1 MAVDRARVSANMAKW
16 RKAASMVGRTAA
28 GLDVWQRNARERL
41 RLRREALLKPPAR
54 RTEADVVLLET
65 VLSRVKFVRELTMKT
80 RMDLCKLTGYA
91 RHGAGET
98 LFRQGDA
105 GEFFYVVLSG
115 SVDVFIRDPGG
126 REHLVATLFNGDSF
140 GELALM
146 HEGNTRGATIVAK
159 EDCEFL
165 TLGREDYGA
174 ILRTQSEKSISE
186 KVAHLRSTPMFRHVE
201 HDTVQSMAY
210 VLAARTYP
218 RNALVFKQGEEVED
232 VYFIAEGAARL
243 VREVENR
250 ETLRRAG
257 VTRRGPGC
265 LFGKTRGRGHSWD
278 EPPTPPGLA
287 NEWLDANEDGEDR
300 FAPDA
305 ATESIDDATP
315 LPGGSRRTSAT
326 VGANELAAA
335 SVAMADV
342 SFGDS
347 SDDDEGDFDD
357 GASATSRSSRLSRES
372 RMTDMESRFRG
383 SFAAALSLGGGGDGT
398 GGGGGTGG
406 RVVHQAPAEV
416 AVVCAVGEG
425 GSRGTRS
432 AVPRGGIARERGR
445 LRGHRADAP
454 VRAARERDNH
464 GADEGVRDEQVGR
477 VATGGR
483 RDGGEVSARGSQDAE
498 GVLGGRRGAPRGV
511 SGGTGVGSVPDVDGG
526 ANRRGA
532 QGSQGATEVRARATG
547 RGPGRRRS
555 CDRLKTRVSC
565 ASTVLALRALTTVLA
580 D

>member
-16 RKAASMVGRTAA
+16 RKAARMVGRTAA

-265 LFGKTRGRGHSWD
+265 LFGKTRGRGLSWD

-287 NEWLDANEDGEDR
+287 NEWLDSNEDGEDR

-305 ATESIDDATP
+305 APESIDDATP
-315 LPGGSRRTSAT
+315 LPRGSRRTSAT

-347 SDDDEGDFDD
+347 SDDEDGDFDD

-372 RMTDMESRFRG
+372 RMTEMESRFRG

-398 GGGGGTGG
+398 GGGGTAGASSIKKP
-406 RVVHQAPAEV
+406 RPRSPSFAPSEK
-416 AVVCAVGEG
+416 
-425 GSRGTRS
+425 
-432 AVPRGGIARERGR
+432 
-445 LRGHRADAP
+445 
-454 VRAARERDNH
+454 AAREGLGRLFLEVGSLAKGDVFGDTVLTRRFAQPASVITTAPTRVYVMNKWDVLRR
-464 GADEGVRDEQVGR
+464 AD
-477 VATGGR
+477 TGTV
-483 RDGGEVSARGSQDAE
+483 EKF
-498 GVLGGRRGAPRGV
+498 RRGGAKTLRACSV
-511 SGGTGVGSVPDVDGG
+511 DDEALLEEFRVGQEWGRYRTSMVERTV
-526 ANRRGA
+526 
-532 QGSQGATEVRARATG
+532 EVHKG
-547 RGPGRRRS
+547 
-555 CDRLKTRVSC
+555 LK
-565 ASTVLALRALTTVLA
+565 ALRR
-580 D
+580 

>member
-1 MAVDRARVSANMAKW
+1 MLITSVLASTPPARRPDVAMAVDRARVSANMAKW
-16 RKAASMVGRTAA
+16 RKAARMVGRTAA
-28 GLDVWQRNARERL
+28 GLDVWQKNAQERL

-305 ATESIDDATP
+305 APESIDDATP

-326 VGANELAAA
+326 VGANELAAT

-347 SDDDEGDFDD
+347 SDDEDGDFDD

-372 RMTDMESRFRG
+372 RMTEMESRFRG

-398 GGGGGTGG
+398 GGGGGGTGG
-406 RVVHQAPAEV
+406 ASSIKKPRPRSPSFAPSEKA
-416 AVVCAVGEG
+416 
-425 GSRGTRS
+425 
-432 AVPRGGIARERGR
+432 AREGLGR
-445 LRGHRADAP
+445 LFLEVGSLARGDVFGDTVLTRRFAQPASVITTAPTRVYVMNKWDVLRRADAGT
-454 VRAARERDNH
+454 VEKF
-464 GADEGVRDEQVGR
+464 
-477 VATGGR
+477 
-483 RDGGEVSARGSQDAE
+483 
-498 GVLGGRRGAPRGV
+498 RRGGAKTLRACSV
-511 SGGTGVGSVPDVDGG
+511 DDEALLEEFRVG
-526 ANRRGA
+526 
-532 QGSQGATEVRARATG
+532 QEWG
-547 RGPGRRRS
+547 RYRTSMVERTVEMHKE
-555 CDRLKTRVSC
+555 LK
-565 ASTVLALRALTTVLA
+565 ALRR
-580 D
+580 

>member
-16 RKAASMVGRTAA
+16 RKAARMVGRTAA

-91 RHGAGET
+91 SYGAGET

-146 HEGNTRGATIVAK
+146 QEGNTRGATIVAK
-159 EDCEFL
+159 DDCEFL

-186 KVAHLRSTPMFRHVE
+186 KVAHLRATPMFRHVE

-210 VLAARTYP
+210 VLSARTYP
-218 RNALVFKQGEEVED
+218 RNALVFKQGDEIED
-232 VYFIAEGAARL
+232 VYFIAEGAARM
-243 VREVENR
+243 VREIENR

-265 LFGKTRGRGHSWD
+265 LFGKPVRGMDGAWD

-305 ATESIDDATP
+305 APESIDDATP

-347 SDDDEGDFDD
+347 SDDEDGDFDD

-383 SFAAALSLGGGGDGT
+383 SFAAALSLGSGGGGS
-398 GGGGGTGG
+398 GGGGGGG
-406 RVVHQAPAEV
+406 ASSIKPRPRSPSFAPSEK
-416 AVVCAVGEG
+416 
-425 GSRGTRS
+425 
-432 AVPRGGIARERGR
+432 
-445 LRGHRADAP
+445 
-454 VRAARERDNH
+454 AAREGLGRLFLEVGSLAKGDVFGDTVLTRRFAQPASVITTAPTRVYVMNKWDVLRR
-464 GADEGVRDEQVGR
+464 AD
-477 VATGGR
+477 TGTV
-483 RDGGEVSARGSQDAE
+483 EKF
-498 GVLGGRRGAPRGV
+498 RRGGAKTLRACSV
-511 SGGTGVGSVPDVDGG
+511 DDEALLDEFRVGQEWGRYRTSMVERTV
-526 ANRRGA
+526 
-532 QGSQGATEVRARATG
+532 EVHKG
-547 RGPGRRRS
+547 
-555 CDRLKTRVSC
+555 LK
-565 ASTVLALRALTTVLA
+565 ALRR
-580 D
+580 

>member
-16 RKAASMVGRTAA
+16 RKAARMVGRTAA
-28 GLDVWQRNARERL
+28 GLDVWQKNAQERL

-305 ATESIDDATP
+305 APESIDDATP

-326 VGANELAAA
+326 VGANELAAT

-347 SDDDEGDFDD
+347 SDDEDGDFDD

-372 RMTDMESRFRG
+372 RMTEMESRFRG

-398 GGGGGTGG
+398 GGGGGDTGG
-406 RVVHQAPAEV
+406 ASSIKKPRPRSPSFAPSEKA
-416 AVVCAVGEG
+416 
-425 GSRGTRS
+425 
-432 AVPRGGIARERGR
+432 AREGLGR
-445 LRGHRADAP
+445 LFLEVGSLARGDVFGDTVLTRRFAQPASVITTAPTRVYVMNKWDVLRRADAGT
-454 VRAARERDNH
+454 VEKF
-464 GADEGVRDEQVGR
+464 
-477 VATGGR
+477 
-483 RDGGEVSARGSQDAE
+483 
-498 GVLGGRRGAPRGV
+498 RRGGAKTLRACSV
-511 SGGTGVGSVPDVDGG
+511 DDEALLEEFRVG
-526 ANRRGA
+526 
-532 QGSQGATEVRARATG
+532 QEWG
-547 RGPGRRRS
+547 RYRTSMVERTVEMHKE
-555 CDRLKTRVSC
+555 LK
-565 ASTVLALRALTTVLA
+565 ALRR
-580 D
+580 

>member
-16 RKAASMVGRTAA
+16 RKAARMVGRTAA
-28 GLDVWQRNARERL
+28 GLDVWQKNAQERL

-210 VLAARTYP
+210 VLAART
-218 RNALVFKQGEEVED
+218 
-232 VYFIAEGAARL
+232 
-243 VREVENR
+243 
-250 ETLRRAG
+250 
-257 VTRRGPGC
+257 
-265 LFGKTRGRGHSWD
+265 
-278 EPPTPPGLA
+278 
-287 NEWLDANEDGEDR
+287 
-300 FAPDA
+300 
-305 ATESIDDATP
+305 
-315 LPGGSRRTSAT
+315 
-326 VGANELAAA
+326 
-335 SVAMADV
+335 
-342 SFGDS
+342 
-347 SDDDEGDFDD
+347 
-357 GASATSRSSRLSRES
+357 
-372 RMTDMESRFRG
+372 
-383 SFAAALSLGGGGDGT
+383 
-398 GGGGGTGG
+398 
-406 RVVHQAPAEV
+406 
-416 AVVCAVGEG
+416 
-425 GSRGTRS
+425 
-432 AVPRGGIARERGR
+432 
-445 LRGHRADAP
+445 
-454 VRAARERDNH
+454 
-464 GADEGVRDEQVGR
+464 
-477 VATGGR
+477 
-483 RDGGEVSARGSQDAE
+483 
-498 GVLGGRRGAPRGV
+498 
-511 SGGTGVGSVPDVDGG
+511 
-526 ANRRGA
+526 
-532 QGSQGATEVRARATG
+532 
-547 RGPGRRRS
+547 
-555 CDRLKTRVSC
+555 
-565 ASTVLALRALTTVLA
+565 
-580 D
+580 

>member
-16 RKAASMVGRTAA
+16 RKAARMVGRTAA
-28 GLDVWQRNARERL
+28 GLDVWQKNAQERL

-265 LFGKTRGRGHSWD
+265 LFGKIRGRGHSWD

-305 ATESIDDATP
+305 APESIDDATP

-335 SVAMADV
+335 GVAMADV

-347 SDDDEGDFDD
+347 SDDE
-357 GASATSRSSRLSRES
+357 RLARREAKL
-372 RMTDMESRFRG
+372 
-383 SFAAALSLGGGGDGT
+383 AA
-398 GGGGGTGG
+398 
-406 RVVHQAPAEV
+406 
-416 AVVCAVGEG
+416 
-425 GSRGTRS
+425 
-432 AVPRGGIARERGR
+432 
-445 LRGHRADAP
+445 
-454 VRAARERDNH
+454 RAARHLEKAEVLLNRLDN
-464 GADEGVRDEQVGR
+464 
-477 VATGGR
+477 
-483 RDGGEVSARGSQDAE
+483 VSSLD
-498 GVLGGRRGAPRGV
+498 L
-511 SGGTGVGSVPDVDGG
+511 VPM
-526 ANRRGA
+526 A
-532 QGSQGATEVRARATG
+532 
-547 RGPGRRRS
+547 
-555 CDRLKTRVSC
+555 DRLN
-565 ASTVLALRALTTVLA
+565 LLA
-580 D
+580 DRLVDKVLQNGLESMVSRHQ

>member
-16 RKAASMVGRTAA
+16 RKAAMMVGRTAA
-28 GLDVWQRNARERL
+28 GLDVWQKNAQERL

-305 ATESIDDATP
+305 APESIDDATP

-347 SDDDEGDFDD
+347 SDDEDGDFDD

-372 RMTDMESRFRG
+372 RMTEMESRFRG

-398 GGGGGTGG
+398 GGGGGGTGG
-406 RVVHQAPAEV
+406 ASSIKKPRPRSPSFAPSEKA
-416 AVVCAVGEG
+416 
-425 GSRGTRS
+425 
-432 AVPRGGIARERGR
+432 AREGLGR
-445 LRGHRADAP
+445 LFLEVGSLAKGDVFGDTVLTRRFAQPASVITTAPTRVYVMNKWDVLRRADAGT
-454 VRAARERDNH
+454 VEKF
-464 GADEGVRDEQVGR
+464 
-477 VATGGR
+477 
-483 RDGGEVSARGSQDAE
+483 
-498 GVLGGRRGAPRGV
+498 RRGGAKTLRACSV
-511 SGGTGVGSVPDVDGG
+511 DDEALLEEFRVG
-526 ANRRGA
+526 
-532 QGSQGATEVRARATG
+532 QEWG
-547 RGPGRRRS
+547 RYRTSMVERTVEMHKE
-555 CDRLKTRVSC
+555 LK
-565 ASTVLALRALTTVLA
+565 ALRR
-580 D
+580 

>member
-16 RKAASMVGRTAA
+16 RKAARMVGRTAA

-91 RHGAGET
+91 SYGAGET

-146 HEGNTRGATIVAK
+146 QEGNTRGATIVAK
-159 EDCEFL
+159 DDCEFL

-186 KVAHLRSTPMFRHVE
+186 KVAHLRATPMFRHVE

-210 VLAARTYP
+210 VLSARTYP
-218 RNALVFKQGEEVED
+218 RNALVFKQGDEIED
-232 VYFIAEGAARL
+232 VYFIAEGAARM
-243 VREVENR
+243 VREIENR

-265 LFGKTRGRGHSWD
+265 LFGKPVRGMDGAWD

-287 NEWLDANEDGEDR
+287 
-300 FAPDA
+300 
-305 ATESIDDATP
+305 
-315 LPGGSRRTSAT
+315 
-326 VGANELAAA
+326 
-335 SVAMADV
+335 
-342 SFGDS
+342 
-347 SDDDEGDFDD
+347 
-357 GASATSRSSRLSRES
+357 
-372 RMTDMESRFRG
+372 
-383 SFAAALSLGGGGDGT
+383 LSLI
-398 GGGGGTGG
+398 
-406 RVVHQAPAEV
+406 H
-416 AVVCAVGEG
+416 
-425 GSRGTRS
+425 
-432 AVPRGGIARERGR
+432 I
-445 LRGHRADAP
+445 
-454 VRAARERDNH
+454 
-464 GADEGVRDEQVGR
+464 
-477 VATGGR
+477 
-483 RDGGEVSARGSQDAE
+483 
-498 GVLGGRRGAPRGV
+498 
-511 SGGTGVGSVPDVDGG
+511 
-526 ANRRGA
+526 
-532 QGSQGATEVRARATG
+532 
-547 RGPGRRRS
+547 
-555 CDRLKTRVSC
+555 
-565 ASTVLALRALTTVLA
+565 
-580 D
+580 

>member
-1 MAVDRARVSANMAKW
+1 MLITSVLASTPPARRPDVAMAVDRARVSANMAKW
-16 RKAASMVGRTAA
+16 RKAARMVGRTAA
-28 GLDVWQRNARERL
+28 GLDVWQKNAQERL

-305 ATESIDDATP
+305 APESMDDATP

-347 SDDDEGDFDD
+347 SDDEDGDFDD

-372 RMTDMESRFRG
+372 RMTEMESRFRG

-398 GGGGGTGG
+398 GGGGGGTGG
-406 RVVHQAPAEV
+406 ASSIKKPRPRSPSFAPSEKA
-416 AVVCAVGEG
+416 
-425 GSRGTRS
+425 
-432 AVPRGGIARERGR
+432 AREGLGR
-445 LRGHRADAP
+445 LFLEVGSLARGDVFGDTVLTRRFAQPASVITTAPTRVYVMNKWDVLRRADAGT
-454 VRAARERDNH
+454 VEKF
-464 GADEGVRDEQVGR
+464 
-477 VATGGR
+477 
-483 RDGGEVSARGSQDAE
+483 
-498 GVLGGRRGAPRGV
+498 RRGGAKTLRACSV
-511 SGGTGVGSVPDVDGG
+511 DDEALLEEFRVG
-526 ANRRGA
+526 
-532 QGSQGATEVRARATG
+532 QEWG
-547 RGPGRRRS
+547 RYRTSMVERTVEMHKE
-555 CDRLKTRVSC
+555 LK
-565 ASTVLALRALTTVLA
+565 ALRR
-580 D
+580 

>member
-1 MAVDRARVSANMAKW
+1 MLITSVLASTPPARRPDVAMAVDRARVSANMAKW
-16 RKAASMVGRTAA
+16 RKAARMVGRTAA
-28 GLDVWQRNARERL
+28 GLDVWQKNAQERL

-305 ATESIDDATP
+305 APESIDDATP

-347 SDDDEGDFDD
+347 SDDEDGDFDD

-372 RMTDMESRFRG
+372 RMTEMESRFRG

-398 GGGGGTGG
+398 GGGGGDTGG
-406 RVVHQAPAEV
+406 ASSIKKPRPRSPSFAPSEKA
-416 AVVCAVGEG
+416 
-425 GSRGTRS
+425 
-432 AVPRGGIARERGR
+432 AREGLGR
-445 LRGHRADAP
+445 LFLEVGSLARGDVFGDTVLTRRFAQPASVITTAPTRVYVMNKWDVLRRADAGT
-454 VRAARERDNH
+454 VEKF
-464 GADEGVRDEQVGR
+464 
-477 VATGGR
+477 
-483 RDGGEVSARGSQDAE
+483 
-498 GVLGGRRGAPRGV
+498 RRGGAKTLRACSV
-511 SGGTGVGSVPDVDGG
+511 DDEALLEEFRVG
-526 ANRRGA
+526 
-532 QGSQGATEVRARATG
+532 QEWG
-547 RGPGRRRS
+547 RYRTSMVERTVEMHKE
-555 CDRLKTRVSC
+555 LK
-565 ASTVLALRALTTVLA
+565 ALRR
-580 D
+580 

>member
-16 RKAASMVGRTAA
+16 RKAARMVGRTAA
-28 GLDVWQRNARERL
+28 GLDVWQKNAQERL

-265 LFGKTRGRGHSWD
+265 LFGSPRGQGYSWD

-305 ATESIDDATP
+305 APESMDDATP

-347 SDDDEGDFDD
+347 SDDEDGDFDD

-372 RMTDMESRFRG
+372 RMTEMESRFRG

-398 GGGGGTGG
+398 GGGGDSTGG
-406 RVVHQAPAEV
+406 ASSIKKPRPRSPSFAPSEKA
-416 AVVCAVGEG
+416 
-425 GSRGTRS
+425 
-432 AVPRGGIARERGR
+432 AREGLGR
-445 LRGHRADAP
+445 LFLEVGSLAKGDVFGDTVLTRRFAQPASVITTAPTRVYVMNKWDVLRRADAGT
-454 VRAARERDNH
+454 VEKF
-464 GADEGVRDEQVGR
+464 
-477 VATGGR
+477 
-483 RDGGEVSARGSQDAE
+483 
-498 GVLGGRRGAPRGV
+498 RRGGAKTLRACSV
-511 SGGTGVGSVPDVDGG
+511 DDEALLEEFRVG
-526 ANRRGA
+526 
-532 QGSQGATEVRARATG
+532 QEWG
-547 RGPGRRRS
+547 RYRTSMVERTVEMHKE
-555 CDRLKTRVSC
+555 LK
-565 ASTVLALRALTTVLA
+565 ALRR
-580 D
+580 

>member
-1 MAVDRARVSANMAKW
+1 MLITSVLASTPPARRPDVAMAVDRARVSANMAKW
-16 RKAASMVGRTAA
+16 RKAARMVGRTAA
-28 GLDVWQRNARERL
+28 GLDVWQKNAQERL

-305 ATESIDDATP
+305 APESMDDATP

-347 SDDDEGDFDD
+347 SDDEDGDFDD

-372 RMTDMESRFRG
+372 RMTEMESRFRG

-398 GGGGGTGG
+398 GGGGDGTGG
-406 RVVHQAPAEV
+406 ASSIKKPRPRSPSFAPSEKA
-416 AVVCAVGEG
+416 
-425 GSRGTRS
+425 
-432 AVPRGGIARERGR
+432 AREGLGR
-445 LRGHRADAP
+445 LFLEVGSLARGDVFGDTVLTRRFAQPASVITTAPTRVYVMNKWDVLRRADAGT
-454 VRAARERDNH
+454 VEKF
-464 GADEGVRDEQVGR
+464 
-477 VATGGR
+477 
-483 RDGGEVSARGSQDAE
+483 
-498 GVLGGRRGAPRGV
+498 RRGGAKTLRACSV
-511 SGGTGVGSVPDVDGG
+511 DDEALLEEFRVG
-526 ANRRGA
+526 
-532 QGSQGATEVRARATG
+532 QEWG
-547 RGPGRRRS
+547 RYRTSMVERTVEMHKE
-555 CDRLKTRVSC
+555 LK
-565 ASTVLALRALTTVLA
+565 ALRR
-580 D
+580 

>member
-16 RKAASMVGRTAA
+16 RKAARMVGRTAA

-91 RHGAGET
+91 SYGAGET

-146 HEGNTRGATIVAK
+146 QEGNTRGATIVAK
-159 EDCEFL
+159 DDCEFL

-186 KVAHLRSTPMFRHVE
+186 KVAHLRATPMFRHVE

-210 VLAARTYP
+210 VLSARTYP
-218 RNALVFKQGEEVED
+218 RNALVFKQGDEVED

-243 VREVENR
+243 VREIENR

-265 LFGKTRGRGHSWD
+265 VFGKPVRGMGGAWD

-287 NEWLDANEDGEDR
+287 NEWLDANEEGEDR

-305 ATESIDDATP
+305 ARESIDDATP

-347 SDDDEGDFDD
+347 SDDEDGDFDD

-372 RMTDMESRFRG
+372 RMTEMESRFRG

-406 RVVHQAPAEV
+406 ASSIKKPRPRSPSFAPSEK
-416 AVVCAVGEG
+416 
-425 GSRGTRS
+425 
-432 AVPRGGIARERGR
+432 
-445 LRGHRADAP
+445 
-454 VRAARERDNH
+454 AAREGLGRLFLEVGSLAIGDVFGDTVLTRRFAQPASVITTAPTRVYVMNKWDVLRR
-464 GADEGVRDEQVGR
+464 AD
-477 VATGGR
+477 TGTV
-483 RDGGEVSARGSQDAE
+483 EKF
-498 GVLGGRRGAPRGV
+498 RRGGAKTLRACSV
-511 SGGTGVGSVPDVDGG
+511 DDEALLEEFRVGQEWGRYRTSMVERTV
-526 ANRRGA
+526 
-532 QGSQGATEVRARATG
+532 EVHKG
-547 RGPGRRRS
+547 
-555 CDRLKTRVSC
+555 LK
-565 ASTVLALRALTTVLA
+565 ALRR
-580 D
+580 

>member
-1 MAVDRARVSANMAKW
+1 MLITSVLASTPPARRPDVAMAVDRARVSANMAKW
-16 RKAASMVGRTAA
+16 RKAARMVGRTAA
-28 GLDVWQRNARERL
+28 GLDVWQKNAQERL

-305 ATESIDDATP
+305 APESMDDATP

-326 VGANELAAA
+326 VGANELAAT

-347 SDDDEGDFDD
+347 SDDEDGDFDD

-372 RMTDMESRFRG
+372 RMTEMESRFRG

-398 GGGGGTGG
+398 GGASSIKKP
-406 RVVHQAPAEV
+406 RPRSPSFAPSEKA
-416 AVVCAVGEG
+416 
-425 GSRGTRS
+425 
-432 AVPRGGIARERGR
+432 AREGLGR
-445 LRGHRADAP
+445 LFLEVGSLARGDVFGDTVLTRRFAQPASVITTAPTRVYVMNKWDVLRRADAGT
-454 VRAARERDNH
+454 VEKF
-464 GADEGVRDEQVGR
+464 
-477 VATGGR
+477 
-483 RDGGEVSARGSQDAE
+483 
-498 GVLGGRRGAPRGV
+498 RRGGAKTLRACSV
-511 SGGTGVGSVPDVDGG
+511 DDEALLEEFRVG
-526 ANRRGA
+526 
-532 QGSQGATEVRARATG
+532 QEWG
-547 RGPGRRRS
+547 RYRTSMVERTVEMHKE
-555 CDRLKTRVSC
+555 LK
-565 ASTVLALRALTTVLA
+565 ALRR
-580 D
+580 

>member
-1 MAVDRARVSANMAKW
+1 MLITSVLASTPPARRPDVAMAVDRARVSANMAKW
-16 RKAASMVGRTAA
+16 RKAARMVGRTAA
-28 GLDVWQRNARERL
+28 GLDVWQKNAQERL

-305 ATESIDDATP
+305 APESIDDATP

-372 RMTDMESRFRG
+372 RMTEMESRFRG

-398 GGGGGTGG
+398 GGGGGGTGG
-406 RVVHQAPAEV
+406 ASSIKKPRPRSPSFAPSEKA
-416 AVVCAVGEG
+416 
-425 GSRGTRS
+425 
-432 AVPRGGIARERGR
+432 AREGLGR
-445 LRGHRADAP
+445 LFLEVGSLARGDVFGDTVLTRRFAQPASVITTAPTRVYVMNKWDVLRRADAGT
-454 VRAARERDNH
+454 VEKF
-464 GADEGVRDEQVGR
+464 
-477 VATGGR
+477 
-483 RDGGEVSARGSQDAE
+483 
-498 GVLGGRRGAPRGV
+498 RRGGAKTLRACSV
-511 SGGTGVGSVPDVDGG
+511 DDEALLEEFRVG
-526 ANRRGA
+526 
-532 QGSQGATEVRARATG
+532 QEWG
-547 RGPGRRRS
+547 RYRTSMVERTVEMHKE
-555 CDRLKTRVSC
+555 LK
-565 ASTVLALRALTTVLA
+565 ALRR
-580 D
+580 

>member
-1 MAVDRARVSANMAKW
+1 MLITSVLASTPPARRPDVAMAVDRARVSANMAKW
-16 RKAASMVGRTAA
+16 RKAARMVGRTAA
-28 GLDVWQRNARERL
+28 GLDVWQKNAQERL

-305 ATESIDDATP
+305 APESIDDATP

-372 RMTDMESRFRG
+372 RMTEMESRFRG

-398 GGGGGTGG
+398 GGGGDGTGG
-406 RVVHQAPAEV
+406 ASSIKKPRPRSPSFAPSEKA
-416 AVVCAVGEG
+416 
-425 GSRGTRS
+425 
-432 AVPRGGIARERGR
+432 AREGLGR
-445 LRGHRADAP
+445 LFLEVGSLARGDVFGDTVLTRRFAQPASVITTAPTRVYVMNKWDVLRRADAGT
-454 VRAARERDNH
+454 VEKF
-464 GADEGVRDEQVGR
+464 
-477 VATGGR
+477 
-483 RDGGEVSARGSQDAE
+483 
-498 GVLGGRRGAPRGV
+498 RRGGAKTLRACSV
-511 SGGTGVGSVPDVDGG
+511 DDEALLEEFRVG
-526 ANRRGA
+526 
-532 QGSQGATEVRARATG
+532 QEWG
-547 RGPGRRRS
+547 RYRTSMVERTVEMHKE
-555 CDRLKTRVSC
+555 LK
-565 ASTVLALRALTTVLA
+565 ALRR
-580 D
+580 

>member
-16 RKAASMVGRTAA
+16 RKAARMVGRTAA
-28 GLDVWQRNARERL
+28 GLDVWQKNAQERL

-186 KVAHLRSTPMFRHVE
+186 KVAHLRATPMFRHVE

-305 ATESIDDATP
+305 APESIDDATP

-347 SDDDEGDFDD
+347 SDDEDGDFDD

-372 RMTDMESRFRG
+372 RMTEMESRFRG
-383 SFAAALSLGGGGDGT
+383 SFAAALSLGGGDGT
-398 GGGGGTGG
+398 GGSGGGTGG
-406 RVVHQAPAEV
+406 ASSIKKPRPRSPSFAPSEKA
-416 AVVCAVGEG
+416 
-425 GSRGTRS
+425 
-432 AVPRGGIARERGR
+432 AREGLGR
-445 LRGHRADAP
+445 LFLEVGSLARGDVFGDTVLTRRFAQPASVITTAPTRVYVMNKWDVLRRADAGT
-454 VRAARERDNH
+454 VEKF
-464 GADEGVRDEQVGR
+464 
-477 VATGGR
+477 
-483 RDGGEVSARGSQDAE
+483 
-498 GVLGGRRGAPRGV
+498 RRGGAKTLRACSV
-511 SGGTGVGSVPDVDGG
+511 DDEALLEEFRVG
-526 ANRRGA
+526 
-532 QGSQGATEVRARATG
+532 QEWG
-547 RGPGRRRS
+547 RYRTSMVERTVEMHKE
-555 CDRLKTRVSC
+555 LK
-565 ASTVLALRALTTVLA
+565 ALRR
-580 D
+580 

>member
-1 MAVDRARVSANMAKW
+1 MLITSVLASTPPARRPDVAMAVDRARVSANMAKW
-16 RKAASMVGRTAA
+16 RKAARMVGRTAA
-28 GLDVWQRNARERL
+28 GLDVWQKNAQERL

-305 ATESIDDATP
+305 APESIDDATP

-347 SDDDEGDFDD
+347 SDDEDGDFDD

-372 RMTDMESRFRG
+372 RMTEMESRFRG

-398 GGGGGTGG
+398 GGASSIKKP
-406 RVVHQAPAEV
+406 RPRSPSFAPSEKA
-416 AVVCAVGEG
+416 
-425 GSRGTRS
+425 
-432 AVPRGGIARERGR
+432 AREGLGR
-445 LRGHRADAP
+445 LFLEVGSLARGDVFGDTVLTRRFAQPASVITTAPTRVYVMNKWDVLRRADAGT
-454 VRAARERDNH
+454 VEKF
-464 GADEGVRDEQVGR
+464 
-477 VATGGR
+477 
-483 RDGGEVSARGSQDAE
+483 
-498 GVLGGRRGAPRGV
+498 RRGGAKTLRACSV
-511 SGGTGVGSVPDVDGG
+511 DDEALLEEFRVG
-526 ANRRGA
+526 
-532 QGSQGATEVRARATG
+532 QEWG
-547 RGPGRRRS
+547 RYRTSMVERTVEMHKE
-555 CDRLKTRVSC
+555 LK
-565 ASTVLALRALTTVLA
+565 ALRR
-580 D
+580 

>member
-16 RKAASMVGRTAA
+16 RKAARMVGRTAA
-28 GLDVWQRNARERL
+28 GLDVWQKNAQERL

-265 LFGKTRGRGHSWD
+265 LFGKPRGRGHSWD

-305 ATESIDDATP
+305 APESIDDATP

-347 SDDDEGDFDD
+347 SDDEDGDFDD

-372 RMTDMESRFRG
+372 RMTEMESRFRG

-398 GGGGGTGG
+398 GGGGGDTGG
-406 RVVHQAPAEV
+406 ASSIKKPRPRSPSFAPSEKA
-416 AVVCAVGEG
+416 
-425 GSRGTRS
+425 
-432 AVPRGGIARERGR
+432 AREGLGR
-445 LRGHRADAP
+445 LFLEVGSLARGDVFGDTVLTRRFAQPASVITTAPTRVYVMNKWDVLRRADAGT
-454 VRAARERDNH
+454 VEKF
-464 GADEGVRDEQVGR
+464 
-477 VATGGR
+477 
-483 RDGGEVSARGSQDAE
+483 
-498 GVLGGRRGAPRGV
+498 RRGGAKTLRACSV
-511 SGGTGVGSVPDVDGG
+511 DDEALLEEFRVGQEWGRYRTSMVERTV
-526 ANRRGA
+526 
-532 QGSQGATEVRARATG
+532 EVHKG
-547 RGPGRRRS
+547 
-555 CDRLKTRVSC
+555 LK
-565 ASTVLALRALTTVLA
+565 ALRK
-580 D
+580 

>member
-16 RKAASMVGRTAA
+16 RKAARMVGRTAA

-91 RHGAGET
+91 SYGAGET

-146 HEGNTRGATIVAK
+146 QEGNTRGATIVAK
-159 EDCEFL
+159 DDCEFL

-186 KVAHLRSTPMFRHVE
+186 KVAHLRATPMFRHVE

-210 VLAARTYP
+210 VLSARTYP
-218 RNALVFKQGEEVED
+218 RNALVFKQGDEIED
-232 VYFIAEGAARL
+232 VYFIAEGAARM
-243 VREVENR
+243 VREIENR

-265 LFGKTRGRGHSWD
+265 LFGKPVRGMDGAWD

-305 ATESIDDATP
+305 APESIDDATP

-347 SDDDEGDFDD
+347 SDDEDGDFDD

-372 RMTDMESRFRG
+372 RMTEMESRFRG

-398 GGGGGTGG
+398 GGGGGGTGG
-406 RVVHQAPAEV
+406 ASSIKKPRPRSPSFAPSEK
-416 AVVCAVGEG
+416 
-425 GSRGTRS
+425 
-432 AVPRGGIARERGR
+432 
-445 LRGHRADAP
+445 
-454 VRAARERDNH
+454 AAREGLGRLFLEVGSLAKGDVFGDTVLTRRFAQPASVITTAPTRVYVMNKWDVLRR
-464 GADEGVRDEQVGR
+464 AD
-477 VATGGR
+477 TGTV
-483 RDGGEVSARGSQDAE
+483 EKF
-498 GVLGGRRGAPRGV
+498 RRGGAKTLRACSV
-511 SGGTGVGSVPDVDGG
+511 DDEALLDEFRVGQEWGRYRTSMVERTV
-526 ANRRGA
+526 
-532 QGSQGATEVRARATG
+532 EVHKG
-547 RGPGRRRS
+547 
-555 CDRLKTRVSC
+555 LK
-565 ASTVLALRALTTVLA
+565 ALRR
-580 D
+580 

>member
-16 RKAASMVGRTAA
+16 RKAARMVGRTAA

-54 RTEADVVLLET
+54 RTEADVVQLET

-98 LFRQGDA
+98 LFRQGDP

-146 HEGNTRGATIVAK
+146 QEGNTRGATIVAK

-210 VLAARTYP
+210 VLTARTYP
-218 RNALVFKQGEEVED
+218 RNALVFKQGEEIED
-232 VYFIAEGAARL
+232 VYFVAEGAVRL
-243 VREVENR
+243 VREVRNR

-265 LFGKTRGRGHSWD
+265 LFGKTGKLAGGAWD
-278 EPPTPPGLA
+278 GPPPTPPGLA

-300 FAPDA
+300 FAPDDDA
-305 ATESIDDATP
+305 GNGESIDDANATP
-315 LPGGSRRTSAT
+315 MGTGAHQSRRSSAT
-326 VGANELAAA
+326 VAANELAAA
-335 SVAMADV
+335 SLAMADV

-347 SDDDEGDFDD
+347 SDDEDGDFDD

-383 SFAAALSLGGGGDGT
+383 SFFFAAA
-398 GGGGGTGG
+398 
-406 RVVHQAPAEV
+406 E
-416 AVVCAVGEG
+416 GEG
-425 GSRGTRS
+425 EGEGERVHLEGASSVKPRPRS
-432 AVPRGGIARERGR
+432 PSFAPSEKAAREGLGR
-445 LRGHRADAP
+445 LFLEVGTLGKGDVFGDTVLTRRFAQPASVITTAPTRVYVMNKWDVLRRADAGT
-454 VRAARERDNH
+454 VERFRRGGAKTLRACSVD
-464 GADEGVRDEQVGR
+464 DEALLEEFRVGR
-477 VATGGR
+477 EWGR
-483 RDGGEVSARGSQDAE
+483 YRTSMVERTVEVHKG
-498 GVLGGRRGAPRGV
+498 
-511 SGGTGVGSVPDVDGG
+511 
-526 ANRRGA
+526 
-532 QGSQGATEVRARATG
+532 
-547 RGPGRRRS
+547 
-555 CDRLKTRVSC
+555 LK
-565 ASTVLALRALTTVLA
+565 ALRR
-580 D
+580 

>member
-16 RKAASMVGRTAA
+16 RKAARMVGRTAA
-28 GLDVWQRNARERL
+28 GLDVWQKNAQERL

-243 VREVENR
+243 VREVEDR

-265 LFGKTRGRGHSWD
+265 LFGRTRGQGYSWD

-305 ATESIDDATP
+305 APESIDDATP

-347 SDDDEGDFDD
+347 SDDEDGDFDD

-372 RMTDMESRFRG
+372 RMTEMESRFRG

-398 GGGGGTGG
+398 GGGGDSTGG
-406 RVVHQAPAEV
+406 ASSIKKPRPRSPSFAPSEKA
-416 AVVCAVGEG
+416 
-425 GSRGTRS
+425 
-432 AVPRGGIARERGR
+432 AREGLGR
-445 LRGHRADAP
+445 LFLEVGSLAKGDVFGDTVLTRRFAQPASVITTAPTRVYVMNKWDVLRRADAGT
-454 VRAARERDNH
+454 VEKF
-464 GADEGVRDEQVGR
+464 
-477 VATGGR
+477 
-483 RDGGEVSARGSQDAE
+483 
-498 GVLGGRRGAPRGV
+498 RRGGAKTLRACSV
-511 SGGTGVGSVPDVDGG
+511 DDEALLEEFRVG
-526 ANRRGA
+526 
-532 QGSQGATEVRARATG
+532 QEWG
-547 RGPGRRRS
+547 RYRTSMVERTVEMHKE
-555 CDRLKTRVSC
+555 LK
-565 ASTVLALRALTTVLA
+565 ALRR
-580 D
+580 

>member
-1 MAVDRARVSANMAKW
+1 MLITSVLASTPPARRPDVAMAVDRARVSANMAKW
-16 RKAASMVGRTAA
+16 RKAARMVGRTAA
-28 GLDVWQRNARERL
+28 GLDVWQKNAQERL

-305 ATESIDDATP
+305 APESIDDATP

-347 SDDDEGDFDD
+347 SDDEDGDFDD

-372 RMTDMESRFRG
+372 RMTEMESRFRG

-398 GGGGGTGG
+398 GGGGGGTGG
-406 RVVHQAPAEV
+406 ASSIKKPRPRSPSFAPSEKA
-416 AVVCAVGEG
+416 
-425 GSRGTRS
+425 
-432 AVPRGGIARERGR
+432 AREGLGR
-445 LRGHRADAP
+445 LFLEVGSLARGDVFGDTVLTRRFAQPASVITTAPTRVYVMNKWDVLRRADAGT
-454 VRAARERDNH
+454 VEKF
-464 GADEGVRDEQVGR
+464 
-477 VATGGR
+477 
-483 RDGGEVSARGSQDAE
+483 
-498 GVLGGRRGAPRGV
+498 RRGGAKTLRACSV
-511 SGGTGVGSVPDVDGG
+511 DDEALLEEFRVG
-526 ANRRGA
+526 
-532 QGSQGATEVRARATG
+532 QEWG
-547 RGPGRRRS
+547 RYRTSMVERTVEMHKE
-555 CDRLKTRVSC
+555 LK
-565 ASTVLALRALTTVLA
+565 ALRR
-580 D
+580 

>member
-1 MAVDRARVSANMAKW
+1 MLITSVLASTPPARRPDVAMAVDRARVSANMAKW
-16 RKAASMVGRTAA
+16 RKAARMVGRTAA
-28 GLDVWQRNARERL
+28 GLDVWQKNAQERL

-305 ATESIDDATP
+305 APESIDDATP

-326 VGANELAAA
+326 VGANELAAT

-347 SDDDEGDFDD
+347 SDDEDGDFDD

-372 RMTDMESRFRG
+372 RMTEMESRFRG

-398 GGGGGTGG
+398 GGGGGDTGG
-406 RVVHQAPAEV
+406 ASSIKKPRPRSPSFAPSEKA
-416 AVVCAVGEG
+416 
-425 GSRGTRS
+425 
-432 AVPRGGIARERGR
+432 AREGLGR
-445 LRGHRADAP
+445 LFLEVGSLARGDVFGDTVLTRRFAQPASVITTAPTRVYVMNKWDVLRRADAGT
-454 VRAARERDNH
+454 VEKF
-464 GADEGVRDEQVGR
+464 
-477 VATGGR
+477 
-483 RDGGEVSARGSQDAE
+483 
-498 GVLGGRRGAPRGV
+498 RRGGAKTLRACSV
-511 SGGTGVGSVPDVDGG
+511 DDEALLEEFRVG
-526 ANRRGA
+526 
-532 QGSQGATEVRARATG
+532 QEWG
-547 RGPGRRRS
+547 RYRTSMVERTVEMHKE
-555 CDRLKTRVSC
+555 LK
-565 ASTVLALRALTTVLA
+565 ALRR
-580 D
+580 

>member
-16 RKAASMVGRTAA
+16 RKAARMVGRTAA
-28 GLDVWQRNARERL
+28 GLDVWQKNAQERL

-146 HEGNTRGATIVAK
+146 QEGNTRGATIVAK
-159 EDCEFL
+159 DDCEFL

-186 KVAHLRSTPMFRHVE
+186 KVAHLRATPMFRHVE

-210 VLAARTYP
+210 VLSARTYP
-218 RNALVFKQGEEVED
+218 RNALVFKQGDEIED
-232 VYFIAEGAARL
+232 VYFIAEGAARM
-243 VREVENR
+243 VREIENR

-265 LFGKTRGRGHSWD
+265 LFGKPVRGMDGAWD

-305 ATESIDDATP
+305 APESIDDATP

-347 SDDDEGDFDD
+347 SDDEDGDFDD

-372 RMTDMESRFRG
+372 RMTEMESRFRG

-398 GGGGGTGG
+398 GGGGGGTGG
-406 RVVHQAPAEV
+406 ASSIKKPRPRSPSFAPSEK
-416 AVVCAVGEG
+416 
-425 GSRGTRS
+425 
-432 AVPRGGIARERGR
+432 
-445 LRGHRADAP
+445 
-454 VRAARERDNH
+454 AAREGLGRLFLEVGSLAKGDVFGDTMLTRRFAQPASVITTAPTRVYVMNKWDVLRR
-464 GADEGVRDEQVGR
+464 AD
-477 VATGGR
+477 TGTV
-483 RDGGEVSARGSQDAE
+483 EKF
-498 GVLGGRRGAPRGV
+498 RRGGAKTLRACSV
-511 SGGTGVGSVPDVDGG
+511 DDEALLEEFRVGQEWGRYRTSMVERTV
-526 ANRRGA
+526 
-532 QGSQGATEVRARATG
+532 EVHKG
-547 RGPGRRRS
+547 
-555 CDRLKTRVSC
+555 LK
-565 ASTVLALRALTTVLA
+565 ALRR
-580 D
+580 

>member
-16 RKAASMVGRTAA
+16 RKAARMVGRTAA
-28 GLDVWQRNARERL
+28 GLDVWQRNAQERL

-54 RTEADVVLLET
+54 RTEADVVQLET

-98 LFRQGDA
+98 LFRQGDP

-146 HEGNTRGATIVAK
+146 QEGNTRGATIVAK
-159 EDCEFL
+159 DDCEFL

-186 KVAHLRSTPMFRHVE
+186 KVAHLRATPMFRHVE

-210 VLAARTYP
+210 VLSARTYP
-218 RNALVFKQGEEVED
+218 RNALVFKQGDEVED
-232 VYFIAEGAARL
+232 VYFIAEGAARM
-243 VREVENR
+243 VREIENR

-265 LFGKTRGRGHSWD
+265 LFGKPVRGMDGAWD

-383 SFAAALSLGGGGDGT
+383 SFFFAAAEG
-398 GGGGGTGG
+398 
-406 RVVHQAPAEV
+406 E
-416 AVVCAVGEG
+416 GEG
-425 GSRGTRS
+425 GGERVHPEGASSSVKTR
-432 AVPRGGIARERGR
+432 PRSPSFAPSEKAAREGLGR
-445 LRGHRADAP
+445 LFLEVGTLAKGDVFGDTVLTRRFAQPASVITTAPTRVYVMNKWDVLRRADAGT
-454 VRAARERDNH
+454 VERFRRGGAKTLRACSVD
-464 GADEGVRDEQVGR
+464 DEALLEEFRVGR
-477 VATGGR
+477 EWGR
-483 RDGGEVSARGSQDAE
+483 YRTSMVERTVEVHKG
-498 GVLGGRRGAPRGV
+498 
-511 SGGTGVGSVPDVDGG
+511 
-526 ANRRGA
+526 
-532 QGSQGATEVRARATG
+532 
-547 RGPGRRRS
+547 
-555 CDRLKTRVSC
+555 LK
-565 ASTVLALRALTTVLA
+565 ALRR
-580 D
+580 

>member
-16 RKAASMVGRTAA
+16 RKAARMVGRTAA
-28 GLDVWQRNARERL
+28 GLDVWQKNAQERL

-305 ATESIDDATP
+305 APESMDDATP

-326 VGANELAAA
+326 VGANELAAT

-347 SDDDEGDFDD
+347 SDDEDGDFDD

-372 RMTDMESRFRG
+372 RMTEMESRFRG

-398 GGGGGTGG
+398 GGASSIKKP
-406 RVVHQAPAEV
+406 RPRSPSFAPSEKA
-416 AVVCAVGEG
+416 
-425 GSRGTRS
+425 
-432 AVPRGGIARERGR
+432 AREGLGR
-445 LRGHRADAP
+445 LFLEVGSLARGDVFGDTVLTRRFAQPASVITTAPTRVYVMNKWDVLRRADAGT
-454 VRAARERDNH
+454 VEKF
-464 GADEGVRDEQVGR
+464 
-477 VATGGR
+477 
-483 RDGGEVSARGSQDAE
+483 
-498 GVLGGRRGAPRGV
+498 RRGGAKTLRACSV
-511 SGGTGVGSVPDVDGG
+511 DDEALLEEFRVG
-526 ANRRGA
+526 
-532 QGSQGATEVRARATG
+532 QEWG
-547 RGPGRRRS
+547 RYRTSMVERTVEMHKE
-555 CDRLKTRVSC
+555 LK
-565 ASTVLALRALTTVLA
+565 ALRR
-580 D
+580 

>member
-16 RKAASMVGRTAA
+16 RKAARMVGRTAA
-28 GLDVWQRNARERL
+28 GLDVWQKNAQERL

-165 TLGREDYGA
+165 ILGREDYGA
-174 ILRTQSEKSISE
+174 ILRAQSEKSISE

-201 HDTVQSMAY
+201 HDTAQSMAY

-305 ATESIDDATP
+305 APESIDDATP

-347 SDDDEGDFDD
+347 SDDEDGDFDD

-372 RMTDMESRFRG
+372 RMTEMESRFRG

-398 GGGGGTGG
+398 GGGGGGTGG
-406 RVVHQAPAEV
+406 ASSIKKPRPRSPSFAPSEKA
-416 AVVCAVGEG
+416 
-425 GSRGTRS
+425 
-432 AVPRGGIARERGR
+432 AREGLGR
-445 LRGHRADAP
+445 LFLEVGSLARGDVFGDTVLTRRFAQPASVITTAPTRVYVMNKWDVLRRADAGT
-454 VRAARERDNH
+454 VEKF
-464 GADEGVRDEQVGR
+464 
-477 VATGGR
+477 
-483 RDGGEVSARGSQDAE
+483 
-498 GVLGGRRGAPRGV
+498 RRGGAKTLRACSV
-511 SGGTGVGSVPDVDGG
+511 DDEALLEEFRVG
-526 ANRRGA
+526 
-532 QGSQGATEVRARATG
+532 QEWG
-547 RGPGRRRS
+547 RYRTSMVERTVEMHKE
-555 CDRLKTRVSC
+555 LK
-565 ASTVLALRALTTVLA
+565 ALRR
-580 D
+580 